1 MPKNHPSKPHDE
13 FFKATFGRLDV
24 ALEYLQQM
32 LPVDIQNNLQLNAL
46 ERINGSFVSQEL
58 KEYFSDVV
66 YQCPIV
72 GLRKQAFLTFILE
85 HKSNLVKHPHFQLLR
100 YMLDTWD
107 DQIKNK
113 QPLTPIIPVVL
124 YQGKRKWIKRDVYAY
139 FDKKLPTSF
148 RPFCPNFDYFLT
160 DVRTLSDEQILE
172 LNKGLLINTLLMMKH
187 IWEPEFVL
195 QNPDLIFVHLEDDQ
209 YSDFQISILAYFF
222 RNADIAE
229 EKVQTFI
236 KALPIAINKNAMST
250 YDMIVEK
257 GVAKGIEL
265 GREEGRAE
273 GREEMLIKTTR
284 EMLLKGFEYHLI
296 MDILHVESEFIDE
309 IREALLLEQEGFST
323 EEVNDNPISE

>member
-1 MPKNHPSKPHDE
+1 MPKNQASKPHDE
-13 FFKATFGRLDV
+13 FFKATFGRLDI
-24 ALEYLQQM
+24 ALDYLKQM
-32 LPVDIQNNLQLNAL
+32 LPEDIQHHLNLNAL
-46 ERINGSFVSQEL
+46 ERINGSFVSPQL

-66 YQCPIV
+66 YECPIV
-72 GLRKQAFLTFILE
+72 GLKKQAFLTFILE
-85 HKSNLVKHPHFQLLR
+85 HKSDIVPHPHFQLLR
-100 YMLDTWD
+100 YMLDTWE
-107 DQIKNK
+107 DQIKSK
-113 QPLTPIIPVVL
+113 KALTPIIPIVL
-124 YQGKRKWIKRDVYAY
+124 YQGKRKWVKRDVYAY
-139 FDKKLPTSF
+139 FDKKLPASF

-160 DVRTLSDEQILE
+160 DLQTLNDEQILE

-195 QNPDLIFVHLEDDQ
+195 KNPDLIFVHLEDNQ

-265 GREEGRAE
+265 GREEGQK
-273 GREEMLIKTTR
+273 EMLLQLTR
-284 EMLLKGFEYHLI
+284 EMLLKGFDYNI
-296 MDILHVESEFIDE
+296 IIDILHVEPEFIDTV
-309 IREALLLEQEGFST
+309 REALLLEQEGLSSEDEDT
-323 EEVNDNPISE
+323 SND

>member
-13 FFKATFGRLDV
+13 FFKATFGRLDI

-32 LPVDIQNNLQLNAL
+32 LPKDIQSNLQLDAL

-72 GLRKQAFLTFILE
+72 GLRKQVFLTFILE
-85 HKSNLVKHPHFQLLR
+85 HKSNVVKYPHFQLLR

-113 QPLTPIIPVVL
+113 KALTPIIPIVL
-124 YQGKRKWIKRDVYAY
+124 YQGKRKWVKRDLYAY
-139 FDKKLPTSF
+139 FDKKLPANF

-195 QNPDLIFVHLEDDQ
+195 KNPDLIFIHLENDQ
-209 YSDFQISILAYFF
+209 YSDFQVSILAYFF
-222 RNADIAE
+222 RNVDIAS
-229 EKVQTFI
+229 EKVQKFI
-236 KALPIAINKNAMST
+236 QALPTSINKNAMST
-250 YDMIVEK
+250 YDMIVEE
-257 GVAKGIEL
+257 GVEQ
-265 GREEGRAE
+265 GRKETLEQ
-273 GREEMLIKTTR
+273 ITR

-296 MDILHVESEFIDE
+296 MEILHVETEFIDTV
-309 IREALLLEQEGFST
+309 REALLLEQEGLSH
-323 EEVNDNPISE
+323 EEDTPNHPI